1 MLLLPALQSRR
12 TTCMPPHSTLPANAS
27 KVCCWQLALA
37 SVTLQ
42 SLFCR
47 AEPLSIEGFL
57 SLLHSASTVG
67 PARLR
72 FERSAPVADAS
83 GDPAPFNSLSLDGSS
98 VDGDPAARRSASM
111 VALLR
116 LLDGTQSQSATADS
130 QGQSMVARS
139 AEQRSGGS
147 ALSL

>member
-1 MLLLPALQSRR
+1 M
-12 TTCMPPHSTLPANAS
+12 
-27 KVCCWQLALA
+27 
-37 SVTLQ
+37 TLQ

-72 FERSAPVADAS
+72 FERSAPVADATRS